1 MTRATLGKPIVFTEC
16 MDDLSSLTSAK
27 RSRFLSSPGRF
38 RTSRQS
44 CRIRSAL
51 QYPQSWLPIQI
62 DSRMFRMTFVR
73 KRGLQMMVNNQL
85 EDTAGR

>member
-27 RSRFLSSPGRF
+27 RSRFLSAPGRF